1 MVYTFRKAIPMKF
14 DAQKCAILCLLK
26 EGMQTQLCSEDLNEE
41 QLILQKE
48 CISNNMEYSQIHMDL
63 RN

>member
-1 MVYTFRKAIPMKF
+1 MKF